1 MLRTLVATLLSATF
15 AFQML
20 AADTVACTGSAE
32 TAAMPGM
39 NMANEGSAPDHTGH
53 QLPCDEPVT
62 APSCLLMAPCTAS
75 FVGAVATRRERA
87 LARQSAGA
95 ATAVPVYG
103 DRRRFASRFKW
114 ERGCRE
120 CGESGG
126 SA

>member
-75 FVGAVATRRERA
+75 FVGAVATTLQTDLGVSTRVRPTRA
-87 LARQSAGA
+87 LEP
-95 ATAVPVYG
+95 T
-103 DRRRFASRFKW
+103 SRTDPP
-114 ERGCRE
+114 
-120 CGESGG
+120 ESPPPR
-126 SA
+126 A